1 MRSLT
6 RLDVDGVV
14 GFEPVGLDNL
24 VPLDEFPHLL
34 SGELFRRIHWRSCK
48 REISVGTQSK
58 TLETVWPL
66 CLTSGSL
73 SHSASL
79 HSLVTL
85 LWVVELESL
94 NVMLELKLR
103 KLINVSILKIIYS
116 KFTTGITWLFL
127 LVLITLDYLRSGFG
141 FSKIVDHPFW
151 F

>member
-85 LWVVELESL
+85 LCVVELLS
-94 NVMLELKLR
+94 LKL
-103 KLINVSILKIIYS
+103 LSL
-116 KFTTGITWLFL
+116 
-127 LVLITLDYLRSGFG
+127 LRSGG
-141 FSKIVDHPFW
+141 GGGNSSSACNEVDMKSEVLVVALSLSHVCVIWSKKFVRHLYLFC
-151 F
+151 

>member
-1 MRSLT
+1 MRGTGDSL
-6 RLDVDGVV
+6 DIDGVV

-58 TLETVWPL
+58 TIEPLGPL

-85 LWVVELESL
+85 LCVVELLS
-94 NVMLELKLR
+94 LKL
-103 KLINVSILKIIYS
+103 LSL
-116 KFTTGITWLFL
+116 
-127 LVLITLDYLRSGFG
+127 LRSGG
-141 FSKIVDHPFW
+141 GGGNSSSACNEGDMKSEVLVVALSLSHVCVI
-151 F
+151 